1 MRIGRA
7 ESVRALTVVMA
18 GVLMGALVLGMAAC
32 SDATDTPAGLPGVD
46 IAADPVEPAPWDL
59 ATPESSV
66 RSYLDWVSFSYR
78 MANSEIPTATMTPGE
93 LVRVDSYIQLNR
105 IDGKGLEQSL
115 DSIEFTSTS
124 EEATT
129 AVLTARESWTY
140 RYFSLETLAYLTEL
154 TQESYETT
162 YTLVK
167 GAPGWLVDT
176 VEARAVEA
184 E

>member
-1 MRIGRA
+1 MRRV
-7 ESVRALTVVMA
+7 ESVRALAVA
-18 GVLMGALVLGMAAC
+18 CVLIGALTLGLVGC
-32 SDATDTPAGLPGVD
+32 SDATERPAGVPGVD

-59 ATPESSV
+59 STPESSV

-105 IDGKGLEQSL
+105 IENKGLEQSL
-115 DSIEFTSTS
+115 DSIEFTSAS
-124 EEATT
+124 GEATT
-129 AVLTARESWTY
+129 TVLTARESWTY
-140 RYFSLETLAYLTEL
+140 RYFSLETLAYLTDL
-154 TQESYETT
+154 TRESYETT

-167 GAPGWLVDT
+167 DAPGWLVDT
-176 VEARAVEA
+176 VEARVVEP